1 MNTRQV
7 RSQPQRGINQKNY
20 GNNEVSRQTYTPQ
33 AVQKP
38 VYQTNNASNAN
49 QQRQQQQQQQQP
61 PAQMYQP
68 NLISQHPQRT
78 AVNTANLAPIP
89 QVQETNPF
97 NVNEKMD
104 QSNATIESGGSEDM
118 PPKPFL
124 HRTKKKASA
133 REIRQRQNRRLRKLL
148 TPKNALMA
156 LYELIG
162 NKNCDFKINADA
174 KGFLAEVL
182 VNNVRYEGRGTSKT
196 QAKNDASEKALRDLI
211 IQKMVE
217 RPKKITAADGSET
230 METEDV
236 DMKEGEPNAVEVP
249 MMHLAS
255 FALHKLFSEW
265 QNEGFEIPDLKSTN
279 PQEKVIAPKVSAD
292 KSELPANHETMH
304 PSMLLSMMRPNT
316 QYVDLGSEG
325 TTPNVLHRFGVT
337 IDGQSFV
344 GQDRTKKL
352 ARKAVAIAACN
363 AVFGTTFQHDAV
375 RVVNLAKKEGE
386 K

>member
-7 RSQPQRGINQKNY
+7 RSQPQRGVAQKNY
-20 GNNEVSRQTYTPQ
+20 GNNEQTYTPQ

-38 VYQTNNASNAN
+38 VYQTNNAANAN
-49 QQRQQQQQQQQP
+49 QQRQQP
-61 PAQMYQP
+61 PTQMYQP
-68 NLISQHPQRT
+68 TLISQQRT

-97 NVNEKMD
+97 VGNDKMD
-104 QSNATIESGGSEDM
+104 VANANVESSGGDDM
-118 PPKPFL
+118 PQKPFL

-217 RPKKITAADGSET
+217 RPKKVASADGSDT
-230 METEDV
+230 MDTEDV
-236 DMKEGEPNAVEVP
+236 DMKEGESNAVEVP

-279 PQEKVIAPKVSAD
+279 QPEKVIAPKISAD
-292 KSELPANHETMH
+292 KSELPANYETMH

-375 RVVNLAKKEGE
+375 RVVNVPKKEADN
-386 K
+386 

>member
-7 RSQPQRGINQKNY
+7 RQVQRGGPQKNF
-20 GNNEVSRQTYTPQ
+20 GNNQQAQAYTPQ

-38 VYQTNNASNAN
+38 AFQTNNASNAS
-49 QQRQQQQQQQQP
+49 QQRQQAAPPVYQPSPIAQQP
-61 PAQMYQP
+61 
-68 NLISQHPQRT
+68 QRN
-78 AVNTANLAPIP
+78 AVNTSNLTQVP
-89 QVQETNPF
+89 QVENPF
-97 NVNEKMD
+97 AEKDNIKVEPANNVAMETV
-104 QSNATIESGGSEDM
+104 SSEE
-118 PPKPFL
+118 PPKFL

-196 QAKNDASEKALRDLI
+196 AAKNDASEKALRDLI

-217 RPKKITAADGSET
+217 RPKKAQSADGNNET
-230 METEDV
+230 NDTDDV
-236 DMKEGEPNAVEVP
+236 EMKDADANSVEVP

-265 QNEGFEIPDLKSTN
+265 QNEGFEIPDLKTTN
-279 PQEKVIAPKVSAD
+279 PQEKVVSAKVSAD
-292 KSELPANHETMH
+292 KTDLPANYETMH

-325 TTPNVLHRFGVT
+325 TTPNVVHRFGVT
-337 IDGQSFV
+337 VDGQSFV

-352 ARKAVAIAACN
+352 ARKAVAITACN
-363 AVFGTTFQHDAV
+363 TCFGTKFQQDEIRIVHG
-375 RVVNLAKKEGE
+375 NKKEPE
-386 K
+386 Q

>member
-1 MNTRQV
+1 MNTRQI
-7 RSQPQRGINQKNY
+7 RSTPQRGAAQKNNF
-20 GNNEVSRQTYTPQ
+20 GNNEQSQAYTTQ
-33 AVQKP
+33 AAQKP
-38 VYQTNNASNAN
+38 SYQTNVA
-49 QQRQQQQQQQQP
+49 QQRQQP
-61 PAQMYQP
+61 PAQAYQS
-68 NLISQHPQRT
+68 NVTQQHPQRN
-78 AVNTANLAPIP
+78 AVNTSNLAQVP
-89 QVQETNPF
+89 QVENPF
-97 NVNEKMD
+97 ADNPKVEQASVPM
-104 QSNATIESGGSEDM
+104 ESTGNDEA
-118 PPKPFL
+118 PQKPFL
-124 HRTKKKASA
+124 HRTKKKASS

-182 VNNVRYEGRGTSKT
+182 VNNVRYEGRGSSKT

-217 RPKKITAADGSET
+217 RPKKVQTPDGNEANNSD
-230 METEDV
+230 DV
-236 DMKEGEPNAVEVP
+236 EMKDNDSTVEVP

-279 PQEKVIAPKVSAD
+279 QQDKVVAHKVSPD
-292 KSELPANHETMH
+292 KTELPANYETMH

-325 TTPNVLHRFGVT
+325 TTPNVVHRFGVT
-337 IDGQSFV
+337 VDGQSFV
-344 GQDRTKKL
+344 
-352 ARKAVAIAACN
+352 
-363 AVFGTTFQHDAV
+363 
-375 RVVNLAKKEGE
+375 
-386 K
+386 